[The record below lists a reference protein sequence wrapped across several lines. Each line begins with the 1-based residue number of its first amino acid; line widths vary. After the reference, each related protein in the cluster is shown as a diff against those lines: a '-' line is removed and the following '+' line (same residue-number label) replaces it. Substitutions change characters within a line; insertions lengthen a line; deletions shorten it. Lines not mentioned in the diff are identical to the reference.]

1 MLFLILITPFIAS
14 ILSYVAAPTV
24 SALGTIGILSTSIE
38 LISSIALMISLGSH
52 PAPLTARYLG
62 VDHIGAVVLLLL
74 SLGGLMSA
82 IYARGYTAAE
92 MTKGIIG
99 FNRAKKLYAQLHLFL
114 LAMSLAI
121 VTTNPI
127 LTWIAIEAT
136 TLTTAFLI
144 SYYDKPSA
152 MEAAWKYLMLNSV
165 GLLFAFFGTL
175 LFLTPELRGAHGPE
189 TWQGL
194 LAQAEAYNPF
204 IVKMAFVFALIG
216 YGTKVG
222 LSPMHTWLPDAHS
235 KAPSPISSL
244 LSGVLLNIPLLA
256 ILRAKAITDA
266 AVGPSYASGL
276 LIMFGLLSLV
286 ISSAIILVQKN
297 YKRLLAYSSIENM
310 GVVTMGFGIGGLA
323 SYAALLHMMYHS
335 LTKSLLFLSAGT
347 ILVKYGSTK
356 IEGIKGM
363 MKTLPITGPIF
374 FFGILTLIGMPP
386 MGIFFTE
393 FTILLSGMRYY
404 PVVSVAAL
412 CALIVAGI
420 GFMRHV
426 TSMEFYGGEK
436 SMAAGEISVWMT
448 APLLVLALIIIIASV
463 FLPQSIQTFLALAAK
478 TL

>member
-1 MLFLILITPFIAS
+1 MTLFFILMAPFIAS
-14 ILSYVAAPTV
+14 ILSFVTASTV
-24 SALGTIGILSTSIE
+24 SALGTIGIISTSIQ
-38 LISSIALMISLGSH
+38 LICSIAIAVSVSNAI
-52 PAPLTARYLG
+52 PVTAPYLG
-62 VDHIGAVVLLLL
+62 VDHLGAIILVLLAF
-74 SLGGLMSA
+74 GGLISS

-92 MTKGIIG
+92 MTKGVIG

-152 MEAAWKYLMLNSV
+152 MEAAWKYLILNSV

-175 LFLTPELRGAHGPE
+175 LYLTPSLHGASGPE

-194 LAQAEAYNPF
+194 VTQAGNYNPF
-204 IVKMAFVFALIG
+204 IVKMAFLFALVG
-216 YGTKVG
+216 YGTKAG
-222 LSPMHTWLPDAHS
+222 FAPMHTWLPDAHS

-256 ILRAKAITDA
+256 ILRAKSITDA
-266 AVGPSYASGL
+266 TVGPAYTSEL
-276 LIMFGLLSLV
+276 LIAFGLLSLI
-286 ISSAIILVQKN
+286 ISASIILVQKN

-310 GVVTMGFGIGGLA
+310 GVIALGFGIGGSA
-323 SYAALLHMMYHS
+323 SYAAVLHMIYHS

-347 ILVKYGSTK
+347 ILIKYGSTK
-356 IEGIKGM
+356 IEEIKGVLHA
-363 MKTLPITGPIF
+363 LPVTGPLF

-393 FTILLSGMRYY
+393 FSILISGIQQYPAVTII
-404 PVVSVAAL
+404 AL
-412 CALIVAGI
+412 CALILAGI
-420 GFMRHV
+420 GFMRHI
-426 TSMEFYGGEK
+426 TAMEFHEPTHPVPQ
-436 SMAAGEISVWMT
+436 GEISPWMT
-448 APLLVLALIIIIASV
+448 VPLCALAVIIMIISII
-463 FLPQSIQTFLALAAK
+463 LPQPIQTFITLAAK
-478 TL
+478 IL